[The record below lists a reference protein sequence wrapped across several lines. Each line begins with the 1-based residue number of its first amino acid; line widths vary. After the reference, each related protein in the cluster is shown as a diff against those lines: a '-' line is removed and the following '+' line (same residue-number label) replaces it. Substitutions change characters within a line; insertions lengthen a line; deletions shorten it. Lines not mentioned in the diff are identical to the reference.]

1 MHWQLHGPAFSDRH
15 GKVLSSHWLEM
26 EILDRLQEIQN
37 RDNDLIPK
45 EVNVHEEYGLARSF
59 WRGATT
65 QARNA
70 GVAENDINVMK
81 RRRSSEQAKGYKL
94 RAKMQDHYS
103 DIRQMVPTLLR
114 FSQAL

>member
-1 MHWQLHGPAFSDRH
+1 
-15 GKVLSSHWLEM
+15 M

-37 RDNDLIPK
+37 LGGDLIPK
-45 EVNVHEEYGLARSF
+45 EVNVHEEYGIARSF

-65 QARNA
+65 QARNV
-70 GVAENDINVMK
+70 GVSENDINAMN
-81 RRRSSEQAKGYKL
+81 RWRATEQAKGCKPKS
-94 RAKMQDHYS
+94 KMQDHYS